1 MKEDRQ
7 RERERLQATDVYTL
21 FYPLLYYLLFPS
33 LVMPFIESFQRSL

>member
-7 RERERLQATDVYTL
+7 RDRETLSYRRVYTL
-21 FYPLLYYLLFPS
+21 FYPLLYYLLFPA